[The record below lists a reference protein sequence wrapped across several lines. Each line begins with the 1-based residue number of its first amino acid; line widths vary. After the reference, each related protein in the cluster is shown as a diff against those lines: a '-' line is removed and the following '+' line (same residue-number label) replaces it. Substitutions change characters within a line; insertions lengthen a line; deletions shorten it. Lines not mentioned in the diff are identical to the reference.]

1 MVLRTV
7 GQVRQVFLIMLDL
20 AGLTLLLAG

>member
-1 MVLRTV
+1 MILRTV

-20 AGLTLLLAG
+20 AGLTLMLAG